1 VFPAFSDL
9 SFDTYVNFVL
19 RNATRRAWGGAIE
32 RRDRITHPLSG
43 APGIYIYYAYQEREP
58 DENLT
63 VAQIVELDRRLKA
76 CAPLTASSLVFV
88 PSILEQENHIRPL
101 VPELNAAGVAVR
113 FPADLVEREYE
124 AYSVGE
130 SYGYLHVVPAGTAVP
145 EDYGSRDVL
154 VLEAAPPDL
163 TTLAGM
169 ISTLPQSSLSHSN
182 LRLRERGLPN
192 VMLTSAYTD
201 SRVQALEDQLVHV
214 VATETE
220 LTLESATL
228 AEAQAYWDAHTP
240 MVGPVT
246 SDLTVTALEGMD
258 TLTHEDAI
266 AYGAKAANLGEL
278 HAILPAAN
286 RVEGFGIPFSAYR
299 DFIEHNNIDADIT
312 ALLADPQVDT
322 DRGYRDDA
330 LDDLRDAIRDGA
342 LQPGFFAALEA
353 RLREVYGNG
362 VETQFIRFRSST
374 NAEDLDEFSGAGLYD
389 SKTGCLGDDLD
400 GDATGPSRCLSTAH
414 REWIEAELVRR
425 RAEQTAHPERWWL
438 AAIIADLEDDLVE
451 EKPIAEALV
460 KVWRSLWNLRA
471 YDEREYYGIPHTDV
485 YMGIAVQPTFVL
497 ERQESVAITNLTP
510 DAGDPVYRVV
520 SQLGEVG
527 IVRPIDPGAVPETLT
542 FRRSGNSATSVQV
555 VVPSSLSPGAARSTA
570 RRDHHAGHA
579 ALHRARPLRRER
591 VPRHHGPAPRHRDR
605 GDVGRPHRDQ
615 AGAPVPGHGAV
626 ASVRHGIVASEE
638 PPGYGPLLEVRS
650 RPRSRE
656 QRGQRADGRALDH
669 RGGISIGNV
678 KEDLVSQRHRKSKV
692 TLHVVRDAPRELEGR
707 VLNGVVPR
715 GHELVVVDLRDLHPK
730 ADAPRP
736 VALDR
741 YGQEAANEEPLAVE
755 NREVSSG
762 VPTRLLVCAERED
775 DVWSLKTLLER
786 HAGVAAPHA
795 MKEPTKRAIL
805 EERLVQH
812 LEGRR
817 LPRVPTRLLSRELVT
832 NDVSG
837 TPRRLCGVAK
847 HHLVRIGR
855 RTNAAIERGTL
866 RSDAAFTPF
875 A

>member
-1 VFPAFSDL
+1 MTHEHPAPRRAALVAPALLAPALLLGLWLGGCGDSNGSPNPDGGPAPMDGAIEGPDYLEQIDTRAQYDSLAADGVVKYLTIVDGREPLVPDADCLFQNSRRFPFHAQFLRTVFPAFSDL

-101 VPELNAAGVAVR
+101 VGELNAAGVVVR

-228 AEAQAYWDAHTP
+228 AEAQAYWDAHSP

-322 DRGYRDDA
+322 DRGYRDNA
-330 LDDLRDAIRDGA
+330 LDNLRDAIRDGA

-400 GDATGPSRCLSTAH
+400 GDATGPSRCLRAAH

-438 AAIIADLEDDLVE
+438 AAIIADLEDDLVD

-497 ERQESVAITNLTP
+497 ERQESVAITNLRP

-555 VVPSSLSPGAARSTA
+555 VVPSSLSPGAAALYSPAETTTLA
-570 RRDHHAGHA
+570 SLLFTVHDHFA
-579 ALHRARPLRRER
+579 ANVYPDITDLRLDIEIEVTSDDRIVIKQARPYL
-591 VPRHHGPAPRHRDR
+591 AM
-605 GDVGRPHRDQ
+605 
-615 AGAPVPGHGAV
+615 
-626 ASVRHGIVASEE
+626 E
-638 PPGYGPLLEVRS
+638 P
-650 RPRSRE
+650 
-656 QRGQRADGRALDH
+656 
-669 RGGISIGNV
+669 
-678 KEDLVSQRHRKSKV
+678 
-692 TLHVVRDAPRELEGR
+692 
-707 VLNGVVPR
+707 
-715 GHELVVVDLRDLHPK
+715 
-730 ADAPRP
+730 
-736 VALDR
+736 
-741 YGQEAANEEPLAVE
+741 
-755 NREVSSG
+755 
-762 VPTRLLVCAERED
+762 
-775 DVWSLKTLLER
+775 
-786 HAGVAAPHA
+786 
-795 MKEPTKRAIL
+795 
-805 EERLVQH
+805 
-812 LEGRR
+812 
-817 LPRVPTRLLSRELVT
+817 
-832 NDVSG
+832 
-837 TPRRLCGVAK
+837 
-847 HHLVRIGR
+847 
-855 RTNAAIERGTL
+855 
-866 RSDAAFTPF
+866 
-875 A
+875 